1 MPVPLHWSILVKQL
15 VLAAALAL
23 VACAAPEPKVA
34 EPKPSFEDMRMLSV
48 GSAFLEGTFN
58 SIAQEKGPG
67 EGTRMRIARMW
78 PEREKSDGE
87 IWLYLEMARAADESH
102 PIRQR
107 IWRLT
112 VSRHKFSIDEFGMPG
127 DPKDFVGEWRKPK
140 PFADYRPGQLTE
152 YRGCSMEIGLM
163 LSMTWAHTKGTSCRG
178 DYPNVA
184 YERTDMFASSAGMKM
199 GTFGYDASGKQ
210 VAGEP
215 LVYDFRR
222 TAKLQ

>member
-102 PIRQR
+102 PFRQR

-127 DPKDFVGEWRKPK
+127 EPKDFVGEWRKP
-140 PFADYRPGQLTE
+140 R
-152 YRGCSMEIGLM
+152 
-163 LSMTWAHTKGTSCRG
+163 
-178 DYPNVA
+178 
-184 YERTDMFASSAGMKM
+184 
-199 GTFGYDASGKQ
+199 
-210 VAGEP
+210 
-215 LVYDFRR
+215 
-222 TAKLQ
+222 